1 VVEVVSVRI
10 IETERLIIRPISIDD
25 AQDVFEWASDPVVNK
40 YMPYPLHKN
49 VCQAQEWIKSLHG
62 RNEFVFCLKNSGEV
76 IGGGSMSYKEEFQAY
91 ELGYNLKRKYWGFG
105 YATEASKAMIQWAY
119 ENLGA
124 HDFFA
129 RHANANYASGNV
141 IKKCGFQF
149 EEHGK
154 LEKYDGS
161 EIFEAAFYKLHIE

>member
-1 VVEVVSVRI
+1 MSVGR

-40 YMPYPLHKN
+40 YMPYPLHEN
-49 VCQAQEWIKSLHG
+49 VCQAQEWINSLQG
-62 RNEFVFCLKNSGEV
+62 RNEFVFCAKNSGEV
-76 IGGGSMSYKEEFQAY
+76 IGGGSMSYKEEYQAY
-91 ELGYNLKRKYWGFG
+91 ELGYNLKRKHWGFG

-149 EEHGK
+149 EKYGK

-161 EIFEAAFYKLHIE
+161 EIFEASYYKLHIE

>member
-1 VVEVVSVRI
+1 MSVGR
-10 IETERLIIRPISIDD
+10 IETERLIIRPISIDE
-25 AQDVFEWASDPVVNK
+25 AQDVFE
-40 YMPYPLHKN
+40 
-49 VCQAQEWIKSLHG
+49 
-62 RNEFVFCLKNSGEV
+62 
-76 IGGGSMSYKEEFQAY
+76 
-91 ELGYNLKRKYWGFG
+91 
-105 YATEASKAMIQWAY
+105 WAY

-149 EEHGK
+149 EKYGK

-161 EIFEAAFYKLHIE
+161 EIFEASYYKLHIE

>member
-1 VVEVVSVRI
+1 MRG

-25 AQDVFEWASDPVVNK
+25 AGDVFEWASDPAVNK

-49 VCQAQEWIKSLHG
+49 RCQAQEWISSLQDK
-62 RNEFVFCLKNSGEV
+62 NEFVFVLKDSGEI
-76 IGGGSMSYKEEFQAY
+76 IGGGSMSYKEEYQAY
-91 ELGYNLKRKYWGFG
+91 ELGYNLKRKHWGMG

-119 ENLGA
+119 EKLGA

-129 RHANANYASGNV
+129 RHANANHASGNV
-141 IKKCGFQF
+141 IIKCGFQF
-149 EEHGK
+149 EKYGV

-161 EIFEAAFYKLHIE
+161 EKFEASYYKLHIE